1 MENYI
6 CPFCRYVKATIP
18 ATRKK
23 MAMRAPAIMVLV
35 RGGVDS
41 EEGGEVKR

>member
-1 MENYI
+1 MIDYI
-6 CPFCRYVKATIP
+6 APFCRYVKAMIP

-35 RGGVDS
+35 RESCG
-41 EEGGEVKR
+41 